1 MDHQLEFA
9 SLSGDHNPLHVDPV
23 ASRRLL
29 FGGPVVHGIHSVLW
43 VLDRAMQEES
53 SECEITRVRA
63 MFHKPLLVGDEV
75 VATIERSSDSIQ
87 AELVSNG
94 AVALTL
100 KAETGNRR
108 DQNSCSPKNEIPERA
123 VPTELD
129 DEKIATTSGV
139 MNLYLQ
145 DELARKLFP
154 KLATLIPAQQLSTV
168 STCSRLVGGECPGM
182 HSVFAELQLTFDREP
197 EAPLLKYS
205 VKRYNGAIG
214 MVSMELEGPGCHGDI
229 RAFRR
234 PSPKQ
239 QPSISEIAKLVS
251 KDEFANQRA
260 LVIGGSR
267 GMGEI
272 AVKMLAAGG
281 ADVSFTYN
289 MGKEDAVRICNDVES
304 AGARVRRFQYNV
316 LSESYQPD
324 DPQDANYRA
333 SHIYYFATPF
343 VFGGNKGVFVN
354 ELFDKFC
361 RFYVNGFVN
370 ALEQFREPEQCAVL
384 YPSTVAIDELPVN
397 MGEYVA
403 AKTAGEA
410 LVSFLKKSDR
420 TLSVHCP
427 RLPRVATDQT
437 VSLVPVKNGDPVE
450 ILLKEIRALQAL
462 DSSN

>member
-1 MDHQLEFA
+1 M
-9 SLSGDHNPLHVDPV
+9 

-43 VLDRAMQEES
+43 VLDRALQDES
-53 SECEITRVRA
+53 LLCEITRLRA

-75 VATIERSSDSIQ
+75 AVAIERSSDSIQ

-94 AVALTL
+94 AVALTM
-100 KAETGNRR
+100 KVETGSPRNQKR
-108 DQNSCSPKNEIPERA
+108 CLPKNEIPERV
-123 VPTELD
+123 VPTELE
-129 DEKIATTSGV
+129 DEKIATTTGV
-139 MNLYLQ
+139 MDLYLQ
-145 DELARKLFP
+145 EELALKLFP
-154 KLATLIPAQQLSTV
+154 KLATLIPSDQLSTV
-168 STCSRLVGGECPGM
+168 VTCSRLVGGECPGM
-182 HSVFAELQLTFDREP
+182 HSVFAELQLTFDRES
-197 EAPLLKYS
+197 EEPLLKYA
-205 VKRYNGAIG
+205 VKRYNAAIG

-239 QPSISEIAKLVS
+239 QPSISEIAKLVT
-251 KDEFANQRA
+251 KDEFTNQRA

-289 MGKEDAVRICNDVES
+289 MGEEDAVRICDDAES
-304 AGARVRRFQYNV
+304 AGVRVRRFQYNV
-316 LSESYQPD
+316 LSAD
-324 DPQDANYRA
+324 DQSATFEDADYRA
-333 SHIYYFATPF
+333 THIYYFATPF

-361 RFYVNGFVN
+361 RFYVNGFVT
-370 ALEQFREPEQCAVL
+370 ALERFRETEKCAIL

-410 LVSFLKKSDR
+410 LVSFLVKSDR
-420 TLSVHCP
+420 SLSIHCP

-450 ILLKEIRALQAL
+450 ILLKEIRLLQAL
-462 DSSN
+462 ETSR